1 MATDTQRG
9 IQNVCLMILA
19 AVAVGFV
26 LVWFRSVLVPFVL
39 AVFFAYG
46 LAPVIEFQ
54 TSRFRVPRSL
64 AVLITLLLGIFLLS
78 LAGGLISTSIQQL
91 SENADSYQTQIEQT
105 VERVL
110 DSPLVAR
117 LAPGFADELN
127 FREIV
132 PTRQLGAVLV
142 GTTNAIVDLLSQGL
156 IVLIFLFFLLSG
168 ESAMRSHGVRVE
180 VEVKIRR
187 YIVIQA
193 ALSAVTGILVG
204 GILAVLGVPLAMVF
218 GLFAFLLNFIPNIG
232 SAISTLLPLP
242 VVLMSPEI
250 SSTVAVLAI
259 LLPALVQFG
268 IGNVISPKVM
278 GDSLE
283 LHPVT
288 ILLALMIWGALW
300 GLVGMLLAT
309 PITAV
314 LKMLLERMQLT
325 RPLARLM
332 AGHFEARPA

>member
-26 LVWFRSVLVPFVL
+26 LVWFRSVLIPFVL

-142 GTTNAIVDLLSQGL
+142 GTTGGDELGL
-156 IVLIFLFFLLSG
+156 VP
-168 ESAMRSHGVRVE
+168 ME
-180 VEVKIRR
+180 VAGFEGG
-187 YIVIQA
+187 
-193 ALSAVTGILVG
+193 AVYHQ
-204 GILAVLGVPLAMVF
+204 AVLSKSRKVV
-218 GLFAFLLNFIPNIG
+218 
-232 SAISTLLPLP
+232 LPLF
-242 VVLMSPEI
+242 
-250 SSTVAVLAI
+250 LA
-259 LLPALVQFG
+259 F
-268 IGNVISPKVM
+268 
-278 GDSLE
+278 
-283 LHPVT
+283 
-288 ILLALMIWGALW
+288 
-300 GLVGMLLAT
+300 
-309 PITAV
+309 
-314 LKMLLERMQLT
+314 
-325 RPLARLM
+325 
-332 AGHFEARPA
+332 FEARAAAANA